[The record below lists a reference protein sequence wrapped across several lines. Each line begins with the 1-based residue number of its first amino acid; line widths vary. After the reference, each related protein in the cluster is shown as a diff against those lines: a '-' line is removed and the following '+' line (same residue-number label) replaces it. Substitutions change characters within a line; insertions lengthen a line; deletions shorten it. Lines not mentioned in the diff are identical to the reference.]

1 MYGGGGGEIGATESD
16 TAAVEDSAVEDSA
29 AVVDS
34 NVEGSAG
41 GGPSIAHRRDSYLE
55 RMKESNLL

>member
-1 MYGGGGGEIGATESD
+1 MGATESD
-16 TAAVEDSAVEDSA
+16 IAEVEDSAGVL
-29 AVVDS
+29 DS

-41 GGPSIAHRRDSYLE
+41 GGPSTAHRRDSYLE